1 MSGMY
6 VMGVGIIWRDATFK
20 PINNEGGW
28 CNYAIQMKKD
38 RGAGNMVYYCQQWLM
53 LNSKLVSLI
62 TSGTTVAVAGIWKV
76 NMKKQPDGITN
87 TYHSI
92 TVDHITFID
101 RVDQAEKSSVKKP
114 ENPMKKKEDEKDLSN
129 EAPW

>member
-1 MSGMY
+1 MLGMH
-6 VMGVGIIWRDATFK
+6 VMGVGKIWRNATFK

-28 CNYAIQMKKD
+28 CNYAVLIKKE
-38 RGAGNMVYYCQQWLM
+38 RGSGNMVYYCQQWFM
-53 LNSKLVSLI
+53 LNSRFPSLI
-62 TSGTTVAVAGIWKV
+62 TSEKTVAVSGIWKV
-76 NMKKQPDGITN
+76 NTKKQPDGITN

-101 RVDQAEKSSVKKP
+101 HVEKNKAIEKP
-114 ENPMKKKEDEKDLSN
+114 VRKKKDEKDLSDLSN